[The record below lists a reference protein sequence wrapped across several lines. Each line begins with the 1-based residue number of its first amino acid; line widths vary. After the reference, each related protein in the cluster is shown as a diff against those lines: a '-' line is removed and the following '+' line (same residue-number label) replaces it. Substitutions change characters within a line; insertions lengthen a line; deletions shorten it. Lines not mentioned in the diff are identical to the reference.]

1 MKVKKILTPSYIFVC
16 LFEPCIEILQIFLNF
31 GQIMNIEN
39 LKIELDYRL
48 FFLFLFLN
56 CQVGGL
62 VIIHKRNE
70 QILLEVG

>member
-1 MKVKKILTPSYIFVC
+1 MYR
-16 LFEPCIEILQIFLNF
+16 EIWQFFLNF
-31 GQIMNIEN
+31 GQIMSIEN
-39 LKIELDYRL
+39 LKIEIDYSQV
-48 FFLFLFLN
+48 FFFCFYKF